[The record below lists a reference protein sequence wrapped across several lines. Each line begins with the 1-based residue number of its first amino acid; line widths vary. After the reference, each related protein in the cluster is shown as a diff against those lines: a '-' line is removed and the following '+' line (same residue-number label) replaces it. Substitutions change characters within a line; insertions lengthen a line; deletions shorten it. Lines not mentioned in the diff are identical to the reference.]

1 MALVWLFK
9 MIRVFIIIF
18 LFIAFITLAKIYLQP
33 FQISDDLAIE
43 SSYKKRLEVNPKDTF
58 FPSLIR
64 YTSESAKLLNSVKEK
79 DLLGFRCSDSFIRT
93 NQGVYILENVKTS
106 KKDKKR
112 LKNQP
117 FIEFMRNKEKQMPKG
132 KRILT
137 ARVCEMENKT
147 MLIFYSIGIYNSK
160 SADNTPIFQ
169 TILNSVYNDAFVQ
182 IIPRLPSLRLGFSGQ
197 AKNILIRSR
206 TFTIARSNGHL
217 RCDEP
222 FQLGTNNLLYVLCDE
237 QQSKSANYFIYEVNL
252 NTGITRLLRR
262 CVNNF
267 IDKLKTVCN

>member
-1 MALVWLFK
+1 MALCLNGWQSHRK
-9 MIRVFIIIF
+9 MIRILIIIF
-18 LFIAFITLAKIYLQP
+18 LLIAFITLAKIYLQP
-33 FQISDDLAIE
+33 FQISDDMAIE
-43 SSYKKRLEVNPKDTF
+43 SSYKKRLEVNPQDTF

-106 KKDKKR
+106 QKDKKR

-117 FIEFMRNKEKQMPKG
+117 FIEFMRDKEKQMSKG

-137 ARVCEMENKT
+137 ARICEMENKT
-147 MLIFYSIGIYNSK
+147 MLIIYSIGVYDNK

-169 TILNSVYNDAFVQ
+169 TIINSVYNDAFIQ
-182 IIPRLPSLRLGFSGQ
+182 IIP
-197 AKNILIRSR
+197 KNILMRSR

-217 RCDEP
+217 RCDES
-222 FQLGTNNLLYVLCDE
+222 FQIATNNLLYVLCDE
-237 QQSKSANYFIYEVNL
+237 QQSKSANYFIYEVDL
-252 NTGITRLLRR
+252 NTGATKILRR
-262 CVNNF
+262 CANNF
-267 IDKLKTVCN
+267 IDKLKTTCN

>member
-1 MALVWLFK
+1 
-9 MIRVFIIIF
+9 MIRIIVIAF
-18 LFIAFITLAKIYLQP
+18 LLLAFIALAKTYYLQP
-33 FQISDDLAIE
+33 FQISTDMAIQP
-43 SSYKKRLEVNPKDTF
+43 SYKKRLEVNPQDTF
-58 FPSLIR
+58 FPSLTR

-93 NQGVYILENVKTS
+93 NQGVYLLENVKTS
-106 KKDKKR
+106 QKDKKR
-112 LKNQP
+112 LINQP
-117 FIEFMRNKEKQMPKG
+117 FLEFMRAKESKLPKG
-132 KRILT
+132 KKILT
-137 ARVCEMENKT
+137 TRICEMENKT

-206 TFTIARSNGHL
+206 TFTIARSTGHL

-222 FQLGTNNLLYVLCDE
+222 FQLTSNNLLSVLCGE
-237 QQSKSANYFIYEVNL
+237 QQPKSANYFIYEVDL
-252 NTGITRLLRR
+252 NRGTGKILRS
-262 CVNNF
+262 CLNNF
-267 IDKLKTVCN
+267 AGKLKTVCN